1 MPGSTPRA
9 SRPRRLDTEAGSH
22 SGALAVGLMGILAAK
37 PPATERII
45 AMSRHAERQ
54 QLARLYDAMDIVD
67 RAMDERGAIKVSL
80 TFSRK
85 RSGECWTRPDS
96 CHLHGCRR
104 SRSRRGF
111 LVPTPAVRVAQ

>member
-1 MPGSTPRA
+1 MLPSTFAPRSAWQVSEGSEPSAIAPGAQAMPGSTPRA

-67 RAMDERGAIKVSL
+67 RAMDERRAIKVLL
-80 TFSRK
+80 T
-85 RSGECWTRPDS
+85 
-96 CHLHGCRR
+96 
-104 SRSRRGF
+104 
-111 LVPTPAVRVAQ
+111 